1 MIGPTI
7 LAAGWPEQPEIPIQ
21 TEDSHY
27 LTVVSKVS
35 MNALSGA
42 TCQPHRRVA
51 TVTLL
56 LATFAPPITA
66 NAEEINRSKVGV
78 AHRIAVEE
86 NAPET
91 VAAPAPD
98 ETLSLER
105 LEELALTH
113 NPSIA
118 RFQAAVAAARGNWL
132 QVGLPPNPMIG
143 YEGQQLG
150 SGGRAEQHGIAV
162 GQEFIRGGKLQLSRQ
177 VAAQDVA
184 RAQQQLATQQ
194 QRVIT
199 DVRIAFYE
207 ILLAKQQLDVA
218 HEIERISEAGAKAA
232 ETLLKA
238 KEVGR
243 IDLLQAQLER
253 ENARI
258 LTQNARNRYTA
269 AWQGLTAVLGLPEMP
284 PQPVTGDVEVAR
296 ASFEWQSSL
305 DRLLSSS
312 PEISAAVVN
321 IERARWSVERARAE
335 PRPNVTVDAVYNVV
349 DNGIDGDD
357 DANVTVSIP
366 VPLWNRNQG
375 AISQA
380 QAEVAGAHRAL
391 EQLELRLQSQLAPVF
406 ERYANARNQVA
417 RYRETILP
425 AANETLELSRRSYE
439 AGETGFVNLLTV
451 QRTFSQTNLAY
462 LQALRELRLA
472 EVELE
477 GLLLRNSLEAEQ

>member
-1 MIGPTI
+1 
-7 LAAGWPEQPEIPIQ
+7 
-21 TEDSHY
+21 
-27 LTVVSKVS
+27 
-35 MNALSGA
+35 MN
-42 TCQPHRRVA
+42 
-51 TVTLL
+51 
-56 LATFAPPITA
+56 APPIGPCLASWRSLTIGVLVAALMLQVTA
-66 NAEEINRSKVGV
+66 IAAENMRSSASERSHRVSRHQDSPEEI
-78 AHRIAVEE
+78 AIPHR
-86 NAPET
+86 
-91 VAAPAPD
+91 D
-98 ETLSLER
+98 EPLSLAR
-105 LEELALTH
+105 LEELALVH

-118 RFQAAVAAARGNWL
+118 RFQAAVTAARGNWL
-132 QVGLPPNPMIG
+132 QVGLPPNPTVG

-150 SGGRAEQHGIAV
+150 SGGRAEQHGIMV

-177 VAAQDVA
+177 VAAQEVA
-184 RAQQQLATQQ
+184 RAQQQLAAQQ

-207 ILLAKQQLDVA
+207 ILLAKQQLDIA
-218 HEIERISEAGAKAA
+218 QEIEQISEAGTRAA
-232 ETLLKA
+232 ESLLKA

-284 PQPVTGDVEVAR
+284 PQPITGDVEAAR
-296 ASFEWQSSL
+296 AHFEWQPSL
-305 DRLLSSS
+305 NRLLSSS

-335 PRPNVTVDAVYNVV
+335 PRSNLTVDAVYNVV

-357 DANVTVSIP
+357 DANLTVSVP

-375 AISQA
+375 AVSQA
-380 QAEVAGAHRAL
+380 QAEVVGAQRAL
-391 EQLELRLQSQLAPVF
+391 EQLELRLQSRLAPVF
-406 ERYANARNQVA
+406 ERYANARSQVE

-425 AANETLELSRRSYE
+425 AANETLELTRRSYE
-439 AGETGFVNLLTV
+439 AGETGFISLLTV
-451 QRTFSQTNLAY
+451 QRTFSQTNLSY
-462 LQALRELRLA
+462 LQALRELRIA

-477 GLLLRNSLEAEQ
+477 GLLLRDSLEAGD

>member
-1 MIGPTI
+1 MNASLHAPCSAQRRLVTATV
-7 LAAGWPEQPEIPIQ
+7 LAAALVLQVRAEAE
-21 TEDSHY
+21 ENSRSRA
-27 LTVVSKVS
+27 TV
-35 MNALSGA
+35 A
-42 TCQPHRRVA
+42 HHRVA
-51 TVTLL
+51 VEQD
-56 LATFAPPITA
+56 AP
-66 NAEEINRSKVGV
+66 EV
-78 AHRIAVEE
+78 IAV
-86 NAPET
+86 PER
-91 VAAPAPD
+91 D
-98 ETLSLER
+98 EPLTLDSLE
-105 LEELALTH
+105 EMALVH

-118 RFQAAVAAARGNWL
+118 RFQAAVTAARGNWL
-132 QVGLPPNPMIG
+132 QVGLLPNPTVG

-150 SGGRAEQHGIAV
+150 SGGRAEQHGIMV

-177 VAAQDVA
+177 VAAQEVA

-218 HEIERISEAGAKAA
+218 QEIERISEAGTNAA

-238 KEVGR
+238 KEAGR

-269 AWQGLTAVLGLPEMP
+269 AWQGLTAVLGLPDMP
-284 PQPVTGDVEVAR
+284 PQPITGDVEIAR
-296 ASFEWQSSL
+296 ATFEWQASL

-312 PEISAAVVN
+312 PEISAAAVN
-321 IERARWSVERARAE
+321 IERARWQVERARAE

-349 DNGIDGDD
+349 DNGIDGED
-357 DANVTVSIP
+357 DANITVSVP

-380 QAEVAGAHRAL
+380 QAEVAGAQRAL

-406 ERYANARNQVA
+406 ERYANAKSQVE
-417 RYRETILP
+417 RYREIILP
-425 AANETLELSRRSYE
+425 AANETLELTRRSYE
-439 AGETGFVNLLTV
+439 AGETGFISLLTV
-451 QRTFSQTNLAY
+451 QRTFSQTSLSY

-477 GLLLRNSLEAEQ
+477 GLLLRDSLSADGT